1 LSIDVIE
8 YFEFLSKFS
17 PLHPNR

>member
-1 LSIDVIE
+1 MDVIE